1 MGRAIGD
8 GIPVDGYFHWS
19 LLDNF
24 EWAEG
29 IGPRFGLYAVDF
41 ETFERRA
48 DLLETHLIARACGLR
63 LSDLEPLLEDGGI
76 DAKKEQ

>member
-1 MGRAIGD
+1 MARAIGE
-8 GIPVDGYFHWS
+8 GTPVDGYFHWS

-29 IGPRFGLYAVDF
+29 YGPRFGLYAVDF

-48 DLLETHLIARACGLR
+48 GPGAKEFARLAGLL
-63 LSDLEPLLEDGGI
+63 
-76 DAKKEQ
+76 